1 MKQCYHIDLIRQ
13 FLILKGAV
21 KLMKA
26 AYLFV
31 DPEISVMILKGKLK
45 NCNDEHILNHQID
58 LYLRYLAYDKVVIS
72 IPESCLYLVR
82 EQLSQEDYRFVE
94 VFSYSEEQSPF
105 YNLMRLPNEISL
117 LTVMDLSLLMKPES
131 LRAYCQSIDSGERA
145 LIERIPEEQ
154 ITKFSSSILISL
166 HPTLEGYQ
174 LSRNF
179 GFEVSD
185 YPRTGLLFNIIPIL
199 SLSEE
204 RIDYYKQL
212 KYREKELFA
221 YQIFDMISTIS
232 NCAVIEYDAN
242 GSIYFKISNLS
253 DFWKI
258 PKDYLTK

>member
-1 MKQCYHIDLIRQ
+1 
-13 FLILKGAV
+13 
-21 KLMKA
+21 MKA

-45 NCNDEHILNHQID
+45 NCNDEHVLNHQID
-58 LYLRYLAYDKVVIS
+58 LYLRYLAYDKIFIS

-94 VFSYSEEQSPF
+94 IFSYSEEQSPF
-105 YNLMRLPNEISL
+105 YNLMRLPDEISL
-117 LTVMDLSLLMKPES
+117 LTVMDLSLIIKPES
-131 LRAYCQSIDSGERA
+131 LRAYCQNIDSGERA
-145 LIERIPEEQ
+145 LIERISEEQ
-154 ITKFSSSILISL
+154 IAEFSSSILISL

-179 GFEVSD
+179 GFEILD
-185 YPRTGLLFNIIPIL
+185 HPHTEELLFNIVPIL

-212 KYREKELFA
+212 KYREKESFT

-232 NCAVIEYDAN
+232 NCAMIEYDAN
-242 GSIYFKISNLS
+242 GSIYFKISKLS

-258 PKDYLTK
+258 SKNYLTK

>member
-1 MKQCYHIDLIRQ
+1 
-13 FLILKGAV
+13 
-21 KLMKA
+21 MKA

-45 NCNDEHILNHQID
+45 NCNDEHVLNHQID
-58 LYLRYLAYDKVVIS
+58 LYLRYLAYDKIFIS

-82 EQLSQEDYRFVE
+82 EQLSQEDHKFVE

-117 LTVMDLSLLMKPES
+117 LTVMDLSLIIKPES

-145 LIERIPEEQ
+145 LIERISEEQ
-154 ITKFSSSILISL
+154 ITEFSSSILMSL
-166 HPTLEGYQ
+166 HPTFEGYQ

-179 GFEVSD
+179 GFEILD
-185 YPRTGLLFNIIPIL
+185 HPHTEELLFNIIPIL

-212 KYREKELFA
+212 KYRERELFA

-232 NCAVIEYDAN
+232 NCAMIEYDAN

-258 PKDYLTK
+258 SKDYLTK